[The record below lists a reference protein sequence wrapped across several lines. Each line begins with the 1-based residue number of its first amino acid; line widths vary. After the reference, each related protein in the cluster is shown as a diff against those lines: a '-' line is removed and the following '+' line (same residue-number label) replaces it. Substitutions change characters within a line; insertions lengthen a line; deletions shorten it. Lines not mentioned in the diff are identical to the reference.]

1 MRGSTDQTRY
11 YRYRRKE
18 YARATRQGAIVAA
31 GFAALS
37 FLAGLFG
44 VLDVAGF
51 REGWGVIGA
60 GVGALSGAAAG
71 YAGLYAFE
79 RLAELYGD
87 AERGLQQIQA
97 LEVADVTSAEAVMQ
111 REQGQWGQLTTDLPL
126 APPPAGS

>member
-1 MRGSTDQTRY
+1 MPTATSRSATCYPGCAA
-11 YRYRRKE
+11 RRPDALLPLQAQGVR
-18 YARATRQGAIVAA
+18 ARTRQGAIVAA

-79 RLAELYGD
+79 RLPSCTA
-87 AERGLQQIQA
+87 
-97 LEVADVTSAEAVMQ
+97 TPSAGCSRSRRSRSQ
-111 REQGQWGQLTTDLPL
+111 T
-126 APPPAGS
+126 